1 MHLHLLK
8 IVPYPEAPLR
18 HIPID
23 RPILRRLENSTAH
36 NVQDMLGL
44 RNCSDMVE
52 GSIKQEGN
60 DDELHFQNIKSI
72 LSLVTKDIGTENGT
86 NWASLLRENGKFLS
100 FAALQ
105 LPWLLELSGKDEYG
119 QKMVADTKT
128 QGKQYMSLRTQ
139 AMLSIL
145 SWLARNGIVGGE
157 NDTYLD

>member
-23 RPILRRLENSTAH
+23 RPILRRLETSTAH

-44 RNCSDMVE
+44 RNWSDMVE

-60 DDELHFQNIKSI
+60 DDELHFQNVKSV

-86 NWASLLRENGKFLS
+86 NWASLVEGKWKILVFCCFTAS
-100 FAALQ
+100 VAA
-105 LPWLLELSGKDEYG
+105 
-119 QKMVADTKT
+119 
-128 QGKQYMSLRTQ
+128 
-139 AMLSIL
+139 
-145 SWLARNGIVGGE
+145 
-157 NDTYLD
+157 